1 LEIIGKLTT
10 KLSITGYVI
19 SMKSEIQTLLNK
31 VSEEDRSILTYE
43 ESREVMKLAGF
54 PLNKM
59 LLAMDVDE
67 CLLRANEIEYPI
79 VLKVVSEDV
88 VHKSDSGGVKV
99 GISSDEELRKAYDEM
114 MVSVKN
120 YYPKAII
127 QGFSVE
133 QMVSGVEL
141 LVGTSTDSQFGKM
154 IALGIGGI
162 FVEVY
167 KDVSFKLIPITEQDV
182 HDMLEEIQGRKMLE
196 GYRGMPKV
204 DVKELTSLM
213 LKVSSLI
220 DKFPQIQEMDLNPI
234 VATSDGLKAIDA
246 RIILE

>member
-1 LEIIGKLTT
+1 
-10 KLSITGYVI
+10 
-19 SMKSEIQTLLNK
+19 MNSEIKIILDK
-31 VSEEDRSILTYE
+31 ISEEERKILTYE
-43 ESREVMKLAGF
+43 ESRNIMDLAGF

-59 LLAMDVDE
+59 RLAVNLEECISAADE
-67 CLLRANEIEYPI
+67 INYPV
-79 VLKVVSEDV
+79 VLKIVSEDV

-99 GISSDEELRKAYDEM
+99 GISSEKELRKSFDEM
-114 MVSVKN
+114 LNSVKKH
-120 YYPKAII
+120 YPQAEI

-133 QMVSGVEL
+133 EMVSGVEL

-167 KDVSFKLIPITEQDV
+167 KDVSFRLIPITEQDV
-182 HDMLEEIQGRKMLE
+182 QDMIEEIQGIKLLE

-204 DVKELTSLM
+204 DIAELAVLL
-213 LKVSSLI
+213 LKVSKLI
-220 DKFPQIQEMDLNPI
+220 EEFPQIQEMDLNPI
-234 VATSDGLKAIDA
+234 VATVQGLRAIDA